1 MNSYERCMTVLNHGI
16 PDRVP
21 VIPQDHHVAMRYAGF
36 NHGNFHTDPY
46 KMMEAQLRY
55 MEDFDMDGTLIGADT
70 VCLAEAV
77 GCQIAITDDHCPRPL
92 SGCLTDYSHLDKL
105 KLPDPY
111 SSGRMPVWVEAT
123 RLIADRVGKDKL
135 VIARAD
141 QGAFSL
147 ASMMRGMQDFLED
160 VVSEEYEDEIHELLR
175 YCNECMWVFIEALVQ
190 AGAHVVTTGDSISGP
205 GVVSPRVY
213 KEYSYP
219 YEKDI
224 TERCHK
230 LGTKFSIHICGK
242 ADQILEDWVDTG
254 CDLMELDDR
263 TNFALARKASLGK
276 STLFGNLNT
285 TLLFN
290 GTPKQVYEASRD
302 LIAQVMPYGDFIL
315 SSGCLVSDAAPFE
328 NMKAMVDAAKDFG
341 VYPA

>member
-36 NHGNFHTDPY
+36 NHANFHTDPW

-55 MEDFDMDGTLIGADT
+55 MEDLDMDGTFIGADT

-77 GCQIAITDDHCPRPL
+77 GCQIAITEDHCPRPL
-92 SGCLTDYSHLDKL
+92 GGCLKDYSNLDKL

-123 RLIADRVGKDKL
+123 RLIAERVGKDKL

-147 ASMMRGMQDFLED
+147 ASMMRGMQEFLMD
-160 VVSEEYEDEIHELLR
+160 VVSGYYDDEIEQLLN
-175 YCNECMWVFIEALVQ
+175 YCNECMWVFIKALKE

-205 GVVSPRVY
+205 GVVSPSIYRRF
-213 KEYSYP
+213 SYP
-219 YEKDI
+219 YEKEI
-224 TERCHK
+224 ARRCHEND
-230 LGTKFSIHICGK
+230 LKFSIHICGW
-242 ADQILEDWVDTG
+242 ADPILPDWVDTG
-254 CDLMELDDR
+254 CDLMELDHK
-263 TNFALARKASLGK
+263 TTFELARKYSLGK
-276 STLFGNLNT
+276 SCLFGNINT

-290 GTPKQVYEASRD
+290 GTYDEVFEETRK
-302 LIAQVMPYGDFIL
+302 LLAQVMPQGDFIL
-315 SSGCLVSDAAPFE
+315 SSGCLVSDAAPVE
-328 NMKAMVDAAKDFG
+328 NMKAMVDAAKEFG
-341 VYPA
+341 VYH